1 MTWDQRVRRLAELH
15 EGRRRYAY
23 RDTVG
28 KITIGIGRNLD
39 DVGLSDDEIDYL
51 YANDHRRVRA
61 DLDRALP
68 WWRWEDGV
76 RRAALAD
83 LCFNLGIVK
92 LLRFRATLRHWRAGE
107 YDAAARQLQHSL
119 WYRQVKTR
127 GVRIVRMVRTGEWP
141 PEIA

>member
-1 MTWDQRVRRLAELH
+1 MTWDQRVRRLTELH

-39 DVGLSDDEIDYL
+39 DVGLSDEEIDYL

-68 WWRWEDGV
+68 WWRREDGV

-107 YDAAARQLQHSL
+107 YDAAARHLQDSL